1 MRIAKRV
8 GEGLYTRDLVQLE
21 NSPMIN
27 KVLVLSSL
35 FSLLAFGLILL
46 TSRCSSDGEQSLKRP
61 LLPFPEEAKVLD
73 VAGHFGGQL
82 RYALAGEPE
91 TFNYVAAI
99 EARSRTVAGL
109 TTASLLEFSP
119 VDQRV
124 VDGLAKSWEFS
135 PDGKEL
141 RIQLRQGI
149 RFSDGEP
156 LTADDVLF
164 TFERLYDEASSNVL
178 KDALMVGGEPLQVE
192 KVSDFE
198 VVIRFSAPH
207 AGAEYL
213 LSNVPILPE
222 HLLKDHVAPIEQ
234 AWTLDTPPEA
244 MAGLGPFV
252 IAEHFPGR
260 RTVLRYNPHYWKVDS
275 EGRRLP
281 YLDEIVFEFIE
292 DLNTQLLR
300 FKANELDILDQL
312 LRPDD
317 FQMLVGG
324 VGILTEDVGAS
335 ANLMFFWCNL
345 NQGLNPETNELFVDP
360 KKSEWFQN
368 REFRQALSCSIN
380 RADIVRN
387 VFAGFASVATTLIPP
402 SNRNWHA
409 ADVDGFQFDPARARQ
424 LLSSAGFSWKGARGL
439 DTLVDPAGRAVAP
452 EILTRTDD
460 VAGRTAAMIQQDLEA
475 LGIAVSIRQEEMRA
489 VIGRI
494 MRARDYD
501 TALMN
506 MDFPIEPSD
515 IMNGLSSGGS
525 LHIWNPLQVKPASDW
540 EARIDELMLLQGT
553 LLDRDRRFEAFHEVQ
568 EILALEVPLIP
579 IVNRNILVAWQ
590 PHIKNLRPASVFPY
604 GLSEIWGVYLVP

>member
-1 MRIAKRV
+1 
-8 GEGLYTRDLVQLE
+8 
-21 NSPMIN
+21 MIN
-27 KVLVLSSL
+27 KVLILSSL
-35 FSLLAFGLILL
+35 LSLFAFGLILL
-46 TSRCSSDGEQSLKRP
+46 TSHCSTDREQSLTRA
-61 LLPFPEEAKVLD
+61 LLPLPEEAKTMD
-73 VAGHFGGQL
+73 SAGHFGGQL

-99 EARSRTVAGL
+99 EVRSRTVAGL
-109 TTASLLEFSP
+109 TTASLLEFNP
-119 VDQRV
+119 GDQRV
-124 VDGLAKSWEFS
+124 ADGLAKSWEFS

-164 TFERLYDEASSNVL
+164 TFERLYDEESSNVL

-198 VVIRFSAPH
+198 IVIRFSKPH
-207 AGAEYL
+207 GGAEYL
-213 LSNVPILPE
+213 LSNIPILPK
-222 HLLKDHVAPIEQ
+222 HLLKDHRKPIEQ
-234 AWTLDTPPEA
+234 AWTLDTPPED

-275 EGRRLP
+275 DGRRLP

-292 DLNTQLLR
+292 DRDTQLLR
-300 FKANELDILDQL
+300 FKAKELDILDQL

-317 FQMLVGG
+317 FQMLVGSVG
-324 VGILTEDVGAS
+324 VSTEDVGPS
-335 ANLMFFWCNL
+335 ANLMGFWCNL
-345 NQGLNPETNELFVDP
+345 NQGLNPETNQPFVDP
-360 KKSEWFQN
+360 VKSEWFQN
-368 REFRQALSCSIN
+368 RGFRQALSCSIN

-387 VFAGFASVATTLIPP
+387 VYTGYASLATTLIPA

-409 ADVDGFQFDPARARQ
+409 ANIDGFQFDPAKARQ
-424 LLSSAGFSWKGARGL
+424 LLSSTGFSWKGGHGSE
-439 DTLVDPAGRAVAP
+439 TLLDPAGRAVEL

-489 VIGRI
+489 VIGQI

-515 IMNGLSSGGS
+515 IMNVLSSGGAM
-525 LHIWNPLQVKPASDW
+525 HVWNPLQVRPASDW

-553 LLDRDRRFEAFHEVQ
+553 LLDRDRRYDAFHEVQ
-568 EILALEVPLIP
+568 EILALEVPFIP

-604 GLSEIWGVYLVP
+604 ALSEIWGVFLVP

>member
-1 MRIAKRV
+1 
-8 GEGLYTRDLVQLE
+8 
-21 NSPMIN
+21 MIN
-27 KVLVLSSL
+27 KVLILSS
-35 FSLLAFGLILL
+35 FMSLLAFGLILL
-46 TSRCSSDGEQSLKRP
+46 TSRCGKDQEQTIARP
-61 LLPFPEEAKVLD
+61 VLPLPDEAKAVD
-73 VAGHFGGQL
+73 VAGNFGGQL

-99 EARSRTVAGL
+99 EVRSRTVASL
-109 TTASLLEFSP
+109 TTAALLEFRP
-119 VDQRV
+119 VEQRV
-124 VDGLAKSWEFS
+124 EDGLAKSWDFS
-135 PDGKEL
+135 PDGTEL
-141 RIQLRQGI
+141 RILLRQGI

-156 LTADDVLF
+156 LTADDILF
-164 TFERLYDEASSNVL
+164 TFERLYEKESANVL

-198 VVIRFSAPH
+198 IVIRFSKPH
-207 AGAEYL
+207 GGAEYL
-213 LSNVPILPE
+213 LSNIPILPE
-222 HLLKDHVAPIEQ
+222 HLLKDHVKPIEQ

-281 YLDEIVFEFIE
+281 YLDEIVFEYVE
-292 DLNTQLLR
+292 DRNTQLLR
-300 FKANELDILDQL
+300 FKSNELDILDQL

-324 VGILTEDVGAS
+324 VGIHTEDVGPS
-335 ANLMFFWCNL
+335 ANLMGFWCNL
-345 NQGLNPETNELFVDP
+345 NEGLNPETNEPFVDP
-360 KKSEWFQN
+360 VKSEWFHS

-380 RADIVRN
+380 RADIVQN
-387 VFAGFASVATTLIPP
+387 VYAGFASVASTLIPP

-424 LLSSAGFSWKGARGL
+424 LLNSAGFAWKGTRGSEVLL
-439 DTLVDPAGRAVAP
+439 DPVGRAVAL

-506 MDFPIEPSD
+506 NEFPIEPSD
-515 IMNGLSSGGS
+515 IMNVLSSGGS
-525 LHIWNPLQVKPASDW
+525 FHMWNPLQVRPASDW

-553 LLDRDRRFEAFHEVQ
+553 LLDRDKRFEAFHEVQ
-568 EILALEVPLIP
+568 EILAWEVPYIP

-590 PHIKNLRPASVFPY
+590 PHIKNLRAASVFPY
-604 GLSEIWGVYLVP
+604 GLSEIWAVYLVP